1 MGECKE
7 ECGRWDRDWVR
18 GRGGGI
24 FDSWK
29 SGVVQWKW
37 GREVMECQ
45 VLRWRCFMGLIR
57 EWLLLLLVGEGSKFL
72 KEPREGRHR
81 VDIAVSLV

>member
-18 GRGGGI
+18 GGGGGI
-24 FDSWK
+24 FDSWE

-37 GREVMECQ
+37 GREVMEGEI
-45 VLRWRCFMGLIR
+45 LRWRCFMGLI
-57 EWLLLLLVGEGSKFL
+57 
-72 KEPREGRHR
+72 
-81 VDIAVSLV
+81 